1 MITKSTHKRH
11 LQMEFENLIL
21 SALKTKFEG
30 IDAKILGRIAKK
42 HAKTATGTT
51 EEDAKTIVDGITLQQ
66 VLDSYADYRATEATK
81 TAVQNYETKHK
92 LRDGKPIETPE
103 TNPTPPPSTAPQGS
117 AGKQDETPDWAK
129 TIIEDNR
136 VLRAELESFKKE
148 KTTSSRLAKFE
159 KAIEALPGK
168 FKERYKKDF
177 SRLAFKDD
185 EDFDNYLLEIAPDI
199 AELAEQESR
208 AGAKVTQPLGGKGNQ
223 KEASPLVK
231 TRFEAISKA
240 ADATPAIAGL
250 PQVTQ

>member
-1 MITKSTHKRH
+1 
-11 LQMEFENLIL
+11 MEFENLIL
-21 SALKTKFEG
+21 AALQTKFEG

-51 EEDAKTIVDGITLQQ
+51 EADAKTIVDGITLQQ
-66 VLDSYADYRATEATK
+66 VLESYADYRATEATK

-103 TNPTPPPSTAPQGS
+103 TNPTTTPTSTAPQGN
-117 AGKQDETPDWAK
+117 AGQQEETPAWAK
-129 TIIEDNR
+129 ALIDDNK

-148 KTTSSRLAKFE
+148 KTANSRLAKFE

-199 AELAEQESR
+199 TAIAEQESR
-208 AGAKVTQPLGGKGNQ
+208 AGAKVTQPLGGKGTAT
-223 KEASPLVK
+223 EASALVK
-231 TRFEAISKA
+231 NRFEAISKA
-240 ADATPAIAGL
+240 EAAPAIAGL
-250 PQVTQ
+250 PTITH